1 MSSFLPAFFILFIAL
16 MMIKRNSMQIFQI
29 KQKRRKEAQSEMD
42 NSALLRYVG
51 KECIIQANGYISG
64 LTGKIADV
72 SGNWITIEDK
82 KGKLTTFNCDYISS
96 IKEK

>member
-1 MSSFLPAFFILFIAL
+1 MESFIPVFFILFVVL
-16 MMIKRNSMQIFQI
+16 MTQKRNSLLLQLMRIR
-29 KQKRRKEAQSEMD
+29 KRRKEYKEMD

-51 KECIIQANGYISG
+51 KDCIIQANGYIAG
-64 LTGKIADV
+64 LVGKVIEV
-72 SGNWITIEDK
+72 SDSWITVEDK

>member
-1 MSSFLPAFFILFIAL
+1 MNSFFPVFFILFVAIFIAR
-16 MMIKRNSMQIFQI
+16 RNNLQFQI
-29 KQKRRKEAQSEMD
+29 IRSKHKRKENRKMD

-64 LTGKIADV
+64 LVGKVVDV
-72 SGNWITIEDK
+72 SESWITVEDK

>member
-1 MSSFLPAFFILFIAL
+1 MESFIPVFFILFAVLITQ
-16 MMIKRNSMQIFQI
+16 KRNNLQLQLMRLR
-29 KQKRRKEAQSEMD
+29 KRRKEYKEMD

-51 KECIIQANGYISG
+51 KDCIIQANGYIAG
-64 LTGKIADV
+64 LVGKVIEV
-72 SGNWITIEDK
+72 SDSWITVEDK

>member
-1 MSSFLPAFFILFIAL
+1 MESFIPVFFILFVVL
-16 MMIKRNSMQIFQI
+16 MTQKRNNLQLHLMRIR
-29 KQKRRKEAQSEMD
+29 KRRKEYKKMD

-51 KECIIQANGYISG
+51 KNCIIQANGYIAG
-64 LTGKIADV
+64 LVGKVIEV
-72 SGNWITIEDK
+72 SDSWITVEDK

>member
-1 MSSFLPAFFILFIAL
+1 MESFIPVFFILFVVL
-16 MMIKRNSMQIFQI
+16 MTQKRNNLQLHLMRIR
-29 KQKRRKEAQSEMD
+29 KRRKEYKKMD

-51 KECIIQANGYISG
+51 KDCIIQANGYIAG
-64 LTGKIADV
+64 LVGKVIELSD
-72 SGNWITIEDK
+72 SWITVEDK

>member
-1 MSSFLPAFFILFIAL
+1 MESFIPVFFILFVVL
-16 MMIKRNSMQIFQI
+16 MTQKRNNLQLHLMRIR
-29 KQKRRKEAQSEMD
+29 RRKEYKKMD

-51 KECIIQANGYISG
+51 KDCIIQANGYIAG
-64 LTGKIADV
+64 LVGKVIEV
-72 SGNWITIEDK
+72 SDSWITVEDK

>member
-1 MSSFLPAFFILFIAL
+1 MESFIPVFFILFVVL
-16 MMIKRNSMQIFQI
+16 MTQKRNNLQLHLMRIR
-29 KQKRRKEAQSEMD
+29 KRRKEYKKMD

-51 KECIIQANGYISG
+51 KDCIIQANGYIAG
-64 LTGKIADV
+64 LVGKVIEV
-72 SGNWITIEDK
+72 SDSWITVEDK

>member
-1 MSSFLPAFFILFIAL
+1 MESFIPVFFILFVVL
-16 MMIKRNSMQIFQI
+16 MTQKRNNLQLHLMRIR
-29 KQKRRKEAQSEMD
+29 KRRKEYKKMD

-51 KECIIQANGYISG
+51 KDCIIQTNGYIAG
-64 LTGKIADV
+64 LVGKVIEV
-72 SGNWITIEDK
+72 SDSWITVEDK

>member
-1 MSSFLPAFFILFIAL
+1 MNAFFPALFILFIAIGA
-16 MMIKRNSMQIFQI
+16 IKRNDLQLQI
-29 KQKRRKEAQSEMD
+29 KKIRKRRKEQKTVD
-42 NSALLRYVG
+42 NSLLMRYIG
-51 KECIIQANGYISG
+51 KECIVQANGYIAG
-64 LTGKIADV
+64 LVGKIIEV

>member
-1 MSSFLPAFFILFIAL
+1 MESFIPVFFILFVVL
-16 MMIKRNSMQIFQI
+16 MTQKRNNLQLHLMRIR
-29 KQKRRKEAQSEMD
+29 KRRKEYKKMD

-51 KECIIQANGYISG
+51 KDCTIQANGYIAG
-64 LTGKIADV
+64 LVGKVIEV
-72 SGNWITIEDK
+72 SDSWITVEDK

>member
-1 MSSFLPAFFILFIAL
+1 MESFIPVFFILFVVL
-16 MMIKRNSMQIFQI
+16 MTQKRNNLQLHLMR
-29 KQKRRKEAQSEMD
+29 KRKRRKEYKKMD

-51 KECIIQANGYISG
+51 KDCIIQANGYIAG
-64 LTGKIADV
+64 LVGKVIEV
-72 SGNWITIEDK
+72 SDSWITVEDK